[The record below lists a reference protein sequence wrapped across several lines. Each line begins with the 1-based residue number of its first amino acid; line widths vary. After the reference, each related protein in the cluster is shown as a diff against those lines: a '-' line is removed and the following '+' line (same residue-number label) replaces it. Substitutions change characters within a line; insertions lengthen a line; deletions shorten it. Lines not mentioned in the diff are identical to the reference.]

1 MLGGV
6 NTGSLLA
13 RALEERRRRATDRVF
28 RLLGLVYSPS
38 DIAAVSVALRTT
50 EGRQRSG
57 ALELLDNMLK
67 GEVRRRV
74 MLLVEDMPAE
84 ERVRKGNV
92 IYKTRPR
99 DLEDTVAQLVHD
111 DNQVVASA
119 AILLIEER
127 KLWSLADDLEHVLGH
142 RDVRHWLV
150 FEAASWALAASR
162 MPEERRRQL
171 WQEPLPAVVLVD
183 RLRRLPLFDF
193 TSVDELFRVVELGK
207 QVRHETGRQIYE
219 RGASAGT
226 LQFILD
232 GRVAATGSD
241 GEQVLDAPAPLAFQ
255 EILEGHP
262 MRGSVR
268 ALEPTISLSITT
280 EHFLSLLAENVE
292 LAEGIMR
299 WIIDTQGDL
308 QERVLQHGELSPEVQ
323 SKVAEGL
330 QPVDRVLMLQ
340 ASPLL
345 SQATAAQ
352 LLRLA
357 ACARPLTLK
366 AGTDPLAGI
375 SEPSMLIVLTGTVTV
390 TTTSG
395 RVSTADSGDVIGMY
409 QTLSGKP
416 LPATLVAETNGTALR
431 FNRPDVFDVLA
442 DETALL
448 QAIFAGLLHASA
460 SRPREPAAA

>member
-1 MLGGV
+1 
-6 NTGSLLA
+6 
-13 RALEERRRRATDRVF
+13 
-28 RLLGLVYSPS
+28 
-38 DIAAVSVALRTT
+38 
-50 EGRQRSG
+50 
-57 ALELLDNMLK
+57 
-67 GEVRRRV
+67 
-74 MLLVEDMPAE
+74 
-84 ERVRKGNV
+84 
-92 IYKTRPR
+92 
-99 DLEDTVAQLVHD
+99 
-111 DNQVVASA
+111 
-119 AILLIEER
+119 
-127 KLWSLADDLEHVLGH
+127 
-142 RDVRHWLV
+142 
-150 FEAASWALAASR
+150 
-162 MPEERRRQL
+162 
-171 WQEPLPAVVLVD
+171 
-183 RLRRLPLFDF
+183 
-193 TSVDELFRVVELGK
+193 
-207 QVRHETGRQIYE
+207 
-219 RGASAGT
+219 
-226 LQFILD
+226 
-232 GRVAATGSD
+232 
-241 GEQVLDAPAPLAFQ
+241 
-255 EILEGHP
+255 